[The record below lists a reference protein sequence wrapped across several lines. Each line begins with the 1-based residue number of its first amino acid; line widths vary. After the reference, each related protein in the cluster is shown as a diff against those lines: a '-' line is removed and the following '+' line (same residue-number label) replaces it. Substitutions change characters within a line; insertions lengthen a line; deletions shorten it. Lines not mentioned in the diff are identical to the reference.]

1 MSVSERLRAR
11 RFEAVVLPHLP
22 AAYNLARWIAR
33 NDADSADVVQEAM
46 TRAFRYFDGF
56 RGGDPRSW
64 LLQIVRNTAYSW
76 LAANRPA
83 GRVDLTQDMVDGTDA
98 DDHAWGRART
108 DSMNPE
114 VVLTTR
120 ADAHRLRTAIA
131 KLPLDQREVLV
142 LREFEDLSYKEIAA
156 ITGTPIGTVMSRLSR
171 ARDQLAEIVSSQ
183 ETGS

>member
-1 MSVSERLRAR
+1 
-11 RFEAVVLPHLP
+11 
-22 AAYNLARWIAR
+22 
-33 NDADSADVVQEAM
+33 
-46 TRAFRYFDGF
+46 
-56 RGGDPRSW
+56 
-64 LLQIVRNTAYSW
+64 VRNTAYSW

>member
-1 MSVSERLRAR
+1 MNERLRAR
-11 RFEAVVLPHLP
+11 RFEAVVMPHLS

-83 GRVDLTQDMVDGTDA
+83 GRVELTAEMVD
-98 DDHAWGRART
+98 DDHAWGRAQT
-108 DSMNPE
+108 DCANPE
-114 VVLTTR
+114 AVLTSR
-120 ADAHRLRTAIA
+120 AETQRLRAAIA
-131 KLPLDQREVLV
+131 QLPLDQREVLV

-156 ITGTPIGTVMSRLSR
+156 ITGSPMGTVMSRLSR
-171 ARDQLAEIVSSQ
+171 ARDQLAAIVGAQ
-183 ETGS
+183 EVGS

>member
-1 MSVSERLRAR
+1 MSERLRAR

-56 RGGDPRSW
+56 RGGDSRSW

-83 GRVDLTQDMVDGTDA
+83 GRVDLTEEMVA
-98 DDHAWGRART
+98 DEHAWARART
-108 DSMNPE
+108 DSTNPE
-114 VVLTTR
+114 SVLANRDDTR
-120 ADAHRLRTAIA
+120 RLRTAIS

-156 ITGTPIGTVMSRLSR
+156 ITGSPIGTVMSRLSR
-171 ARDQLAEIVSSQ
+171 ARDQLAEIVSAE